1 MKIAVRFYSRSGNTQ
16 KVAEAIAKAVGTE
29 AKKTDVSVN
38 EPVDLLFLGGSVYWG
53 GIDKNLRAFI
63 ESLDPAKVKCV
74 ATFGTSALKKEPDR
88 EAAKLLSTKGIKVAS
103 SAFRCDGAFAAFHKG
118 HPDEADLKAAA
129 AFAKKIVAEQKE

>member
-74 ATFGTSALKKEPDR
+74 ATFGTSALKKSR
-88 EAAKLLSTKGIKVAS
+88 TAKPQS
-103 SAFRCDGAFAAFHKG
+103 S
-118 HPDEADLKAAA
+118 
-129 AFAKKIVAEQKE
+129 